1 MNKIGQKQSREVLIC
16 NLYCQ
21 ELLRKNKVCLVDINT
36 CVLPED
42 EHSLTNTKYVT
53 GYTPHTYTLSIVTI
67 SQVFHLQAHRLG
79 LDQVQEV
86 HQCQLHRDHAHH
98 SE

>member
-1 MNKIGQKQSREVLIC
+1 MLIF

-42 EHSLTNTKYVT
+42 EHSLTNTKYV
-53 GYTPHTYTLSIVTI
+53 
-67 SQVFHLQAHRLG
+67 
-79 LDQVQEV
+79 
-86 HQCQLHRDHAHH
+86 AHH
-98 SE
+98 TPTLCLLSLSHRYFIYKLIDSASTKFRKSISANFTVIMPTIVSSKYMLN

>member
-1 MNKIGQKQSREVLIC
+1 MLDRNRSREVLIC
-16 NLYCQ
+16 HLCCQ

-42 EHSLTNTKYVT
+42 EHSLTNTKYVAHCA
-53 GYTPHTYTLSIVTI
+53 YLHSIIVTI